1 MTFQPIHQMM
11 VSHHVLVTAQRTLQL
26 EKLHNTLFQTLESI
40 MISKLPKH
48 QRNKLK
54 SLLDINGTQRKMLM
68 EIGLICQQ
76 LFKLEKKLLLLL
88 VLLKLMDHL
97 AHRMMVILH
106 ALVTAQR
113 TSQTNSMHQLFQY
126 QLYQCL
132 SSPEKRMMVHTI
144 LLMTASHRVLATA
157 QRPWLLEKR
166 PVATSLNTKLTINL
180 IQTSS
185 PPKVTSKEKNQD
197 LATISLKVSVKNLN
211 NEIFFT
217 KTSYL
222 RNIIS

>member
-1 MTFQPIHQMM
+1 MMVSHQLLATAQRQLLLERNKATLLITIASVFSLLNHLPQEIRLTFQPIHQMM

-40 MISKLPKH
+40 MISKLLKH

-97 AHRMMVILH
+97 AHRMTVILH
-106 ALVTAQR
+106 A
-113 TSQTNSMHQLFQY
+113 
-126 QLYQCL
+126 
-132 SSPEKRMMVHTI
+132 
-144 LLMTASHRVLATA
+144 
-157 QRPWLLEKR
+157 
-166 PVATSLNTKLTINL
+166 
-180 IQTSS
+180 
-185 PPKVTSKEKNQD
+185 
-197 LATISLKVSVKNLN
+197 
-211 NEIFFT
+211 
-217 KTSYL
+217 
-222 RNIIS
+222 